1 MYTCKKKALV
11 LGLLMLGFIF
21 FLPNKARA
29 YPFTVTSD
37 FGVSANPR
45 GVVAADFNNDGKM
58 DVAVAAN
65 GAASISVLLSNGYG
79 SFDRA
84 ADYGVVNNPW
94 GIAAA
99 DFNGDGYN
107 DIVVSSDSDNNFSIF
122 LNDRDGTFAAPV
134 TYRTGN
140 DARGLAVGDFDN
152 DGNKDVVVANISD
165 DTVSV
170 LLGNGDGTFQ
180 AARDYATNF
189 DPASVVVDDFNNDGV
204 EDLAVGDTNASN
216 VFPPTAP
223 GWVSVLTGR
232 GDGSFNA
239 TRDFATARGATA
251 ITSGDFNGDGNK
263 DVAVAKRH
271 SNNAGVLLG
280 NGDGTLQAVVNYSA
294 GSYPNDIIAADLT
307 NNGILDLVVV
317 NINGSAISFLTGGGD
332 GTFSTTPDLAAG
344 LNPWS
349 VDVGDFNQDG
359 KLDLIVSNNGADS
372 VRMYLDSSLPT
383 ISSISPDNATAGE
396 GGKVITITG
405 TGFEP
410 DSRVAINGSHQAATF
425 INTTQ
430 VQTTIGASY
439 LVNAGTLNIQV
450 YNPSVDEHTVA
461 AAFTIAA
468 APAAMGG
475 SGLPAAAFLS
485 PSAPE
490 GGFKVIINS
499 GALST
504 ADKNVSLKL
513 IYQSVND
520 PKATRFALS
529 NDLDFT
535 MASIMDLSR
544 FNSDA
549 YSWDICANLVGSSAQ
564 SCSAGKHMVYV
575 KFYTSWGRA
584 SEAVS
589 ASINYSPSSLG
600 QVSGGTGVSTG
611 VNLSDFVF
619 TRALRLGD
627 SGSDVKK
634 LQEFLNAKG
643 FTVSQSGPGS
653 TGHET
658 TFFGRAT
665 EAAVKKFQEA
675 YADQILTPLGLKS
688 GTGIFGAA
696 TRRMVNSLL

>member
-1 MYTCKKKALV
+1 MYTCTKKAIT
-11 LGLLMLGFIF
+11 LGLILLGLFL
-21 FLPNKARA
+21 FLPNKVQA
-29 YPFTVTSD
+29 YPFDVTSD

-45 GVVAADFNNDGKM
+45 GVVAADFNNDGRT

-65 GAASISVLLSNGYG
+65 RAAGISVLLSNGYG
-79 SFDRA
+79 SLDRA
-84 ADYGVVNNPW
+84 VDYGVVNNPW

-99 DFNGDGYN
+99 DFDGDGFN
-107 DIVVSSDSDNNFSIF
+107 DIVVSSDSDNSISVF
-122 LNDRDGTFAAPV
+122 LNDGDGTFATPV

-140 DARGLAVGDFDN
+140 DARGLAVGDFN
-152 DGNKDVVVANISD
+152 GDGNKDVVVTNISD

-170 LLGNGDGTFQ
+170 LLGNGDGTLQ
-180 AARDYATNF
+180 AKRDYATNL

-216 VFPPTAP
+216 IFPPTAP
-223 GWVSVLTGR
+223 GWVSILTGR

-239 TRDFATARGATA
+239 KRDFVTTRGATE
-251 ITSGDFNGDGNK
+251 ITSGDFNGDGYK
-263 DVAVAKRH
+263 DVAVAKRE

-294 GSYPNDIIAADLT
+294 GSYPGDIIAADIT
-307 NNGILDLVVV
+307 SNGILDLVVV
-317 NINGSAISFLTGGGD
+317 NTNGGTISFLTGGGD
-332 GTFSTTPDLAAG
+332 GTFRAQTTSSAAS
-344 LNPWS
+344 NPTS
-349 VDVGDFNQDG
+349 IATADFNQDG

-396 GGKVITITG
+396 GGKVVTITG

-425 INTTQ
+425 VSTTQ
-430 VQTTIGASY
+430 VQTTIGASD

-450 YNPSVDEHTVA
+450 YNPATDEHTVS

-468 APAAMGG
+468 APPVVGG
-475 SGLPAAAFLS
+475 GGLPGAAFSS

-490 GGFKVIINS
+490 GGFKVVINS

-504 ADKNVSLKL
+504 ADKNVSLKF
-513 IYQSVND
+513 IYQPANE
-520 PKATRFALS
+520 PKAARFAVS
-529 NDLDFT
+529 NGADFT
-535 MASIMDLSR
+535 SASIMDLSR

-549 YSWDICANLVGSSAQ
+549 YPWDICTNLVGSSAQ
-564 SCSAGKHMVYV
+564 SCSAGKHTVYV

-589 ASINYSPSSLG
+589 ASINYSTAFADKIS
-600 QVSGGTGVSTG
+600 G
-611 VNLSDFVF
+611 VNTGANLSGFVF
-619 TRALRLGD
+619 TRVLRLGD

-653 TGHET
+653 AGNET

-696 TRRMVNSLL
+696 TRKMANSLL